1 MRLKRARIQNYR
13 SIRDTGWFDVDEA
26 KTILV
31 GPNEAGKTAILEA
44 LQRVNAPKGTEP
56 FKALRDYPRKLYNE
70 HIQLGKLQAASIPV
84 ASVEF
89 VLEPEDL
96 EEMPDGFEAVT
107 YQVTRRLD
115 NSATHSLKGGSSA
128 MLFTD
133 EVHKDLKR
141 MATYVRG
148 RMEVDGDIDSNIS
161 GKLEELIGEW
171 HVGTTTIDEE
181 RAEALVAWLG
191 SVEHLID
198 ESDTVED
205 ARHTRLLG
213 YTRIAQDRKAAIQAL
228 SKRLPVFVYYS
239 DYFRV
244 RPNLHLGHFATRQ
257 ERNLMDDDRYDYGN
271 KCLLKLLGFKARE
284 LANLGAAPDQADD
297 ADSFENYRVPLDER
311 SIQLNAASTRL
322 TNEIRKVWNPVS
334 ERPEADTVRVVADGQ
349 YLKVVVQD
357 ELGVEIEFDQR
368 SAGFQWLVSFF
379 VVFFAEAADS
389 NANAILLLDEPGLSL
404 HGLKQRQFRETV
416 SQLAEDNQ
424 TIYTTHSPFL
434 VGPDELHLV
443 RVVEMNDRDVGT
455 KVHTSVLAEDP
466 AALLPL
472 QEALGYDLAQSLFM
486 HQRNLVLE
494 GLTDYWYLEATSQLL
509 RDAEIV
515 DLNSRIS
522 LVPAGN
528 AGKVVYFA
536 TILHAN
542 HLKVAALLDSDNAG
556 DAAANQETLIHT
568 LGNNRILRTSDVCPG
583 KISKPEIEDLLR
595 DTLTA
600 VAHDKFGVDVTPTAR
615 NQPNR
620 PIIDIF
626 ADEISDFSKYRLGKA
641 YLKWTQDHD
650 AGGPLRDRARCLE
663 ETHSSNQQGVEIGT
677 ASGARLTVVRACRA
691 ACARRLSPRGD
702 HSRR

>member
-1 MRLKRARIQNYR
+1 MRLKKARIQNYR

-44 LQRVNAPKGTEP
+44 LQRINAAEGVEP
-56 FKALRDYPRKLYNE
+56 FSPLRDYPRKLYNE
-70 HIQLGKLQAASIPV
+70 HIQLGRLKPASTPV
-84 ASVEF
+84 ASAEF

-96 EEMPDGFEAVT
+96 EDLPDGYADAT
-107 YQVTRRLD
+107 YQVTRQLD
-115 NSATHSLKGGSSA
+115 NSVVHSLEGGPSTV
-128 MLFTD
+128 LFTD
-133 EVHKDLKR
+133 EVRKDLRR
-141 MATYVRG
+141 MANYVRG
-148 RMEVDGDIDSNIS
+148 GTEGDEDTDLSVATE
-161 GKLEELIGEW
+161 LEELIDGW
-171 HVGTTTIDEE
+171 HVGKTTIDEE
-181 RAEALVAWLG
+181 RADALAEWLE
-191 SVEHLID
+191 SIEDSMD
-198 ESDTVED
+198 ESDTDED

-213 YTRIAQDRKAAIQAL
+213 HVRTAQDREAALQTL
-228 SKRLPVFVYYS
+228 WERVPVFVYYS

-257 ERNLMDDDRYDYGN
+257 EQNLLDDDRYDYGN
-271 KCLLKLLGFKARE
+271 ECLLKLLGFEARE
-284 LANLGAAPDQADD
+284 LANLGDAPDPADD
-297 ADSFENYRVPLDER
+297 ADSFEDYRVPLDER

-322 TNEIRKVWNPVS
+322 TSEIRKVWNPGS
-334 ERPEADTVRVVADGQ
+334 DRPEADTVRVVADGQ
-349 YLKVVVQD
+349 YLKVSVQD

-416 SQLAEDNQ
+416 SQLAEGNQ

-434 VGPDELHLV
+434 VGPDELDLV
-443 RVVEMNDRDVGT
+443 RVVEMNDRDVGS
-455 KVHTSVLAEDP
+455 KVHAGVLAEDP

-509 RDAEIV
+509 RSAKIV
-515 DLNSRIS
+515 DLDTRIS

-542 HLKVAALLDSDNAG
+542 QLKVAALLDSDNAG
-556 DAAANQETLIHT
+556 EAAANQETLIHT

-583 KISKPEIEDLLR
+583 DISKPEVEDLLR
-595 DTLTA
+595 DTLAT
-600 VAHDKFGVDVTPTAR
+600 VANDEFGVDVTPTAMS
-615 NQPNR
+615 QPSR
-620 PIIDIF
+620 PIVDIF
-626 ADEISDFSKYRLGKA
+626 ADEIPDFSKYRLGKA
-641 YLKWTQDHD
+641 FLKWTRDRD
-650 AGGPLRDRARCLE
+650 AGDLAEAERDAWEKLIRQINRALK
-663 ETHSSNQQGVEIGT
+663 
-677 ASGARLTVVRACRA
+677 
-691 ACARRLSPRGD
+691 
-702 HSRR
+702 

>member
-13 SIRDTGWFDVDEA
+13 SIRDTGWLDIDEA

-44 LQRVNAPKGTEP
+44 LQRVKAPEGVEP
-56 FKALRDYPRKLYNE
+56 FNPLRDYPRKLYNE
-70 HIQLGKLQAASIPV
+70 HIQLGKLQAAAIPV
-84 ASVEF
+84 ATVEF

-96 EEMPDGFEAVT
+96 EDLPDEYATAT

-115 NSATHSLKGGSSA
+115 DSVTQNLEGGPSA
-128 MLFTD
+128 MVFTD
-133 EVHKDLKR
+133 EVRKDLKR
-141 MATYVRG
+141 MATYVQG
-148 RMEVDGDIDSNIS
+148 RMEVDGDIDSSIV
-161 GKLEELIGEW
+161 GELKEIIGGW
-171 HVGTTTIDEE
+171 HVGKTAIDGE
-181 RAEALVAWLG
+181 RTESLAAWLE
-191 SVEHLID
+191 SVEDLIEECD
-198 ESDTVED
+198 ADED
-205 ARHTRLLG
+205 ARHTKLLD
-213 YTRIAQDRKAAIQAL
+213 YTRMDEDRKAALQTL
-228 SKRLPVFVYYS
+228 WERVPVFVYYS

-257 ERNLMDDDRYDYGN
+257 EQNLLDDDRYDYGN
-271 KCLLKLLGFKARE
+271 KCLLKLLGFNARE
-284 LANLGAAPDQADD
+284 LANQGSPTDSADNAGA
-297 ADSFENYRVPLDER
+297 FETYRDPLDER

-322 TNEIRKVWNPVS
+322 TSEIRSVWNPDGA
-334 ERPEADTVRVVADGQ
+334 RPEADTVRVIADGQ

-416 SQLAEDNQ
+416 SRLAEDNQ

-434 VGPDELHLV
+434 VGPNELDLV

-455 KVHTSVLAEDP
+455 KVHTSVLTEDP

-472 QEALGYDLAQSLFM
+472 QEALGYDLAQSLFV

-494 GLTDYWYLEATSQLL
+494 GLTDYWYLEATSELL
-509 RDAEIV
+509 RDAEIA

-542 HLKVAALLDSDNAG
+542 RLKVAALLDSDNAG
-556 DAAANQETLIHT
+556 DAAANQETLVHI
-568 LGNNRILRTSDVCPG
+568 LKNNRILRTRDVCPG
-583 KISKPEIEDLLR
+583 EISKPEIEDLLR
-595 DTLTA
+595 DTLIS
-600 VAHDKFGVDVTPTAR
+600 VAHARFGVDVAETAR
-615 NQPNR
+615 DQPSR
-620 PIIDIF
+620 PIVDIF
-626 ADEISDFSKYRLGKA
+626 ADEIPDFSKYRLGKA
-641 YLKWTQDHD
+641 YVKWTEAHD
-650 AGGPLRDRARCLE
+650 AGDLAEAERDAWKKLIRKINNALK
-663 ETHSSNQQGVEIGT
+663 
-677 ASGARLTVVRACRA
+677 
-691 ACARRLSPRGD
+691 
-702 HSRR
+702 